1 MRPSLPISW
10 CEGSRARRV
19 TQGIAILWVLSLS
32 DLFFTLWA
40 HQFTPFDEMN
50 PFAAAL
56 LNQGLFGMLVAMKV
70 GLTFLGV
77 TIFWRLRGHGRAE
90 LAMWAVVLAGPRGCH
105 PNAVKSPV
113 ANCRIRPAAAAI
125 PTGHSR

>member
-50 PFAAAL
+50 PLAAAL
-56 LNQGLFGMLVAMKV
+56 LNQGLFGMLVTMKI
-70 GLTFLGV
+70 GLTFVGA

-90 LAMWAVVLAGPRGCH
+90 LAMWGVVL
-105 PNAVKSPV
+105 VYV
-113 ANCRIRPAAAAI
+113 LLTIRWSGYTVGVMALSTAAA
-125 PTGHSR
+125 